1 MPNLPYP
8 RTFSDSEFIKL
19 ADLHLLNGEL
29 PPAWQM
35 NAIERLRA
43 RVWTETP
50 DKAQS
55 QRMLPM
61 FDVGSANNG
70 HD

>member
-1 MPNLPYP
+1 
-8 RTFSDSEFIKL
+8 
-19 ADLHLLNGEL
+19 
-29 PPAWQM
+29 M